1 MARDGCEA
9 PTPAFSGPVQPLLT
23 TTYRFAETANHLQIL
38 VAQSNHG
45 WESWVESTDFTK
57 ALHLKTSVSRACLA
71 QYVTLFVVLC
81 MPEPRSLAYRRLYE
95 AAEGQQGFFT
105 TKQAKAAG
113 FAENT
118 HPYHVQA
125 GNWIREHRGIYRL
138 ALFPATDHPDLAQ
151 WALWSR
157 NRREETDG
165 VYSHQT
171 ALSLWELS
179 DLNPSKLH
187 MTVPKRFRRNSKL
200 PSILVLYYADLR
212 PGDIETAQGYKFT
225 KPLRTILDLI
235 EEDSVSNSI
244 VRQAI
249 RQSFERGLVAR
260 KQIKT
265 TQMTNAARTLFEA
278 ELRRGRS

>member
-1 MARDGCEA
+1 M
-9 PTPAFSGPVQPLLT
+9 
-23 TTYRFAETANHLQIL
+23 
-38 VAQSNHG
+38 
-45 WESWVESTDFTK
+45 
-57 ALHLKTSVSRACLA
+57 
-71 QYVTLFVVLC
+71 VT
-81 MPEPRSLAYRRLYE
+81 PRSLAHRRLYE
-95 AAEGQQGFFT
+95 VAVGQQGFFT
-105 TKQAKAAG
+105 TKQAKSAG

-125 GNWIREHRGIYRL
+125 GNWIRQYRGIYRL

-200 PSILVLYYADLR
+200 PSILVLYYAELR
-212 PGDIETAQGYKFT
+212 PGDIEIAQGFKFT
-225 KPLRTILDLI
+225 KALRTILDLI
-235 EEDSVSNSI
+235 EEDSFSKDT

-249 RQSFERGLVAR
+249 RQAFARGLITR

-265 TQMTNAARTLFEA
+265 TQMTNEARNFFEA
-278 ELRRGRS
+278 ELRQGRS